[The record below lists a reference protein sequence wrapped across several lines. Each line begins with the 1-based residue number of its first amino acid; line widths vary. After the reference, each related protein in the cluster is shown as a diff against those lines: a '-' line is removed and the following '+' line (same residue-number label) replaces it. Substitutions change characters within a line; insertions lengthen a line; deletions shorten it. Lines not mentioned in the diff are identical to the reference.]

1 MSDYGKDVRISITKS
16 PNSDQWGWEA
26 TVDGGTWYGY
36 EYDYLNAE
44 GMVRDKLREMG
55 VDA

>member
-16 PNSDQWGWEA
+16 PTSDQWDWEA
-26 TVDGGTWYGY
+26 TVTLYGY
-36 EYDYLNAE
+36 EYNYLSAE